1 LKTLGS
7 KNYGATL
14 TTGICVDKG
23 NYMQSANG
31 CFKLHI
37 NSTGNFIISRNSD
50 GRELFAF
57 DASKNSDSFCM
68 KNDGNFATYE
78 GKNEVWS
85 SYTTQ
90 NNASLKLR
98 DDGALIVSNITDG
111 VENIE
116 FKTDTVVPCTGKD
129 NFQS

>member
-1 LKTLGS
+1 LKTLES
-7 KNYGATL
+7 KNNGATL
-14 TTGICVDKG
+14 TSDNCVDKG
-23 NYMQSANG
+23 SYMQSANN

-37 NSTGNFIISRNSD
+37 NSTGNFILTRNSD

-57 DASKNSDSFCM
+57 DSSKNSDRFCM

-78 GKNEVWS
+78 GENEVWS
-85 SYTTQ
+85 SSTTQ

-116 FKTDTVVPCTGKD
+116 FKTDTVVPCTGK
-129 NFQS
+129 NTYQS